1 MQTNYHRPEF
11 KYISIKIK
19 QLMLTYVEFILFAS
33 VLEKTSRYIGS
44 FGKIMLTSDTQ
55 IARENLEGFGLIKP
69 QGNYE

>member
-1 MQTNYHRPEF
+1 MQTNYLRPEF

-44 FGKIMLTSDTQ
+44 FGKIMLTSDT
-55 IARENLEGFGLIKP
+55 
-69 QGNYE
+69 